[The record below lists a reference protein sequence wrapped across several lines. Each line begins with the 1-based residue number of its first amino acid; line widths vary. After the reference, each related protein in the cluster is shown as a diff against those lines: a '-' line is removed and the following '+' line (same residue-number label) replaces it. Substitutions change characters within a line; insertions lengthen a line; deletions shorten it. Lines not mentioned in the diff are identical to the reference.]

1 MARRA
6 VLAGQLLVVLVSG
19 FAAPA
24 SAVTPDAFSLR
35 SGVDIVVLCSTPAS
49 DPLFTAAIHMC
60 HGFGAG
66 TYRTI
71 MAMSGQGRLQPVI
84 CPPDPSPS
92 RNEVVRGFVQWAND
106 NSRYL
111 AEPAV
116 DVLARFFITQFPCRP
131 K

>member
-1 MARRA
+1 MARHTLAAGLLLA
-6 VLAGQLLVVLVSG
+6 VAALGVGPAAAITSDE
-19 FAAPA
+19 FA
-24 SAVTPDAFSLR
+24 LR
-35 SGVDIVVLCSTPAS
+35 SGADVLALCSTPAS
-49 DPLFTAAIHMC
+49 DPLYTAAIHMC

-71 MAMSGQGRLQPVI
+71 LALTARLGPVI

-92 RNEVVRGFVQWAND
+92 RNEVVRRFVEWGHANPG
-106 NSRYL
+106 SL

-116 DVLARFFITQFPCRP
+116 DVLARFFMTQFPCGP